1 MRPSPLRGERQANLR
16 EKNGKTSRFGRK
28 KRAGATAFSLRVFS
42 ECRQAY
48 PHHLPPFPAGR
59 VFTGAACGEGSP
71 MRKGVCY
78 ALLCYAILCY
88 VYQSTLSLHL
98 WPISATFKVIPV
110 TFKAIPAT
118 LQHFPAAQPGG
129 LDAGAQF
136 PVVLQPQQAGLGRL
150 PHGALKA
157 CGGDKKR

>member
-1 MRPSPLRGERQANLR
+1 MAIPCASPLRGERQANLR

-59 VFTGAACGEGSP
+59 VFTGAACGGGSP

-78 ALLCYAILCY
+78 AMLYYAMLFYAMLCVPKY
-88 VYQSTLSLHL
+88 TF
-98 WPISATFKVIPV
+98 SAFMADFCNI
-110 TFKAIPAT
+110 
-118 LQHFPAAQPGG
+118 
-129 LDAGAQF
+129 
-136 PVVLQPQQAGLGRL
+136 
-150 PHGALKA
+150 
-157 CGGDKKR
+157 